1 MNPKYRILEISFAL
15 FSGLLCLE
23 LTVGHS
29 VLDPTNVAWLLNGG
43 DYQQHY
49 LGWEF
54 FRRESL
60 LQFPLGSLQRLG
72 GGLVPSVV
80 YTDSLPLFAIPFKA
94 IFSLIGF
101 KEFFQY
107 SGFWIFSCF
116 SLQVFFAR
124 RCLKAMGSSSAGA
137 CAMSLVVGLAP
148 VLLFRLAGHD
158 YPVGHLALMGQW
170 LILWAINLTLLQ
182 HFSLR
187 SWSWLL
193 LLALATHAYLFAMCF
208 ALFFADLFNKDCR
221 FARPPMK
228 SGLLLLLC
236 LLILEALS
244 IGYFSS
250 SSSAYADAGYG
261 TYKWNL
267 LSLFNGSPSW
277 SVLLRLWN
285 VDNGEYEGFS
295 YLGLLPVFSLI
306 LLCRRDNRIYFQ
318 SIILS
323 RWQVWLASTLM
334 AAFAM
339 TLSIGFGP
347 FQLPISGLPFPLGL
361 IGQTFRAS
369 GRFIWPL
376 YYLLLTLLL
385 SILDRAIRQVAP
397 RKSLYYCGLSFLV
410 AVALWDV
417 SPALSKLRLSH
428 SVAHS
433 TASCQ
438 ILLET
443 DGLNV
448 HSIPV
453 QNRPENW
460 SYWQRF
466 ALCNAASTSIGNFA
480 RFDEKQASL
489 LERRL
494 RADLSSGTPEAATIY
509 VVNDLDFLS
518 RLALPKLFIHGSWI
532 VGDQSIVASLS
543 GLMDSSV
550 PVPGQS
556 YE

>member
-1 MNPKYRILEISFAL
+1 
-15 FSGLLCLE
+15 
-23 LTVGHS
+23 
-29 VLDPTNVAWLLNGG
+29 
-43 DYQQHY
+43 
-49 LGWEF
+49 
-54 FRRESL
+54 
-60 LQFPLGSLQRLG
+60 
-72 GGLVPSVV
+72 
-80 YTDSLPLFAIPFKA
+80 
-94 IFSLIGF
+94 
-101 KEFFQY
+101 
-107 SGFWIFSCF
+107 
-116 SLQVFFAR
+116 
-124 RCLKAMGSSSAGA
+124 
-137 CAMSLVVGLAP
+137 MSLVVGLAP
-148 VLLFRLAGHD
+148 AFLFRLAGHN

-208 ALFFADLFNKDCR
+208 ALFFADLFSKEGR
-221 FARPPMK
+221 FARPRINR
-228 SGLLLLLC
+228 GLLLLLC

-267 LSLFNGSPSW
+267 LSLFNGSPNW
-277 SVLLRLWN
+277 SVLLRLWT

-306 LLCRRDNRIYFQ
+306 LLCRRDNRVYFQ

-323 RWQVWLASTLM
+323 RWQVWLVSALM

-347 FQLPISGLPFPLGL
+347 FQLPISGLPFPLSL

-369 GRFIWPL
+369 GRFVWPL
-376 YYLLLTLLL
+376 YYLLLMLLL
-385 SILDRAIRQVAP
+385 SMLDRAIRQIAP
-397 RKSLYYCGLSFLV
+397 RKSLYYFGLSFLV
-410 AVALWDV
+410 VIALWDV
-417 SPALSKLRLSH
+417 SPALSQLRLSH
-428 SVAHS
+428 SVANS
-433 TASCQ
+433 TASCPM
-438 ILLET
+438 LLEE
-443 DGLNV
+443 DELNV

-453 QNRPENW
+453 QNRTENW
-460 SYWQRF
+460 SYWQWF
-466 ALCNAASTSIGNFA
+466 ALCNEASTSIGNFA

-518 RLALPKLFIHGSWI
+518 GLALPKLFVHGSWI
-532 VGDQSIVASLS
+532 VGDQSIIASVS
-543 GLMDSSV
+543 GLLEPSRPLPS
-550 PVPGQS
+550 QS
-556 YE
+556 YEETVCRRRKCILVG